1 MEEPQN
7 IPDQRVVYP
16 DVEDKKGPMTTPQ
29 NDQFQPLVDYC
40 KKLHD
45 KFSKSKYRDEKIKEI
60 EDSNRVYEQKPE
72 KENWPWD
79 GASNIVLPLTTITI
93 DNLEPRLVA
102 GMVGKDPICS
112 FEMVGQTEK
121 DDITKLLEDWFNKTL
136 KNEVYIHS
144 KAMSI
149 VHTLLKEG
157 TYYSIPQYNID
168 KEKKRDFVYNPQG
181 QIIVDPKTGIAQT
194 EDLMI
199 TKREGCEVQ
208 TIPFTDI
215 LCADNIGTIDE
226 WERADKGRIIRPTYA
241 ELQREKLKQ
250 GYLADRIGPWLLG
263 YTEDKIPAE
272 SQSPTQRVFG
282 VEVTGKEEVECVEWY
297 ISYFT
302 KKDEE
307 GTPEDQENFEEDK
320 IIATIS
326 TKSGTLIRLRYQR
339 DVHYD
344 NSSIISR
351 IRLFP
356 EEGRSYGTGIY
367 GKLKS
372 VQNGGSEFFNTV
384 LNAAYVC
391 MVPWFFYEESAGI
404 PNDMEIEPGKGI
416 QVDSVKG
423 ILFPNFN
430 VQPQVYISFIELFMQ
445 LWERIGSIAN
455 PQMGRPDD
463 NKKTATEIMMVVQ
476 EGNIKFDY
484 QAQSTRD
491 EFVVFLRTI
500 YDLYYQ
506 HMPYDYKHTYNGQP
520 TLIPRQQMKRNF
532 KFVLTGSTATANK
545 MIERKE
551 SEDLYGLLSAN
562 PLCNPMAAIED
573 LLKAHGK
580 TNLKKY
586 INPQAKQMLDMLT
599 VAPELPDVAKK
610 YLATKQE
617 LTDEA
622 TGQPMSAGAQRIN
635 TTIKNKTAV
644 PVA

>member
-1 MEEPQN
+1 MRKTPELE
-7 IPDQRVVYP
+7 
-16 DVEDKKGPMTTPQ
+16 DVKGPSVTPQ
-29 NDQFQPLVDYC
+29 NDKFQPLVDYC
-40 KKLHD
+40 KKLYD
-45 KFSKSKYRDEKIKEI
+45 KFSKSAYRKEKIKEI
-60 EDSNRVYEQKPE
+60 EDSCRVYEQKPE
-72 KENWPWD
+72 KDDWPWD

-102 GMVGKDPICS
+102 GMIGKDPVCM

-121 DDITKLLEDWFNKTL
+121 DDTTKLLEDWYNKTL

-144 KAMSI
+144 KVMTI

-157 TYYSIPQYNID
+157 TYYSIPYYDID
-168 KEKKRDFVYNPQG
+168 KVLKRDFVYSPDG
-181 QIIVDPKTGIAQT
+181 KIVINSETGIAQT
-194 EDLMI
+194 IDNLE

-241 ELQREKLKQ
+241 ELQREKLKH
-250 GYLADRIGPWLLG
+250 GYLTDRIGPWLLG
-263 YTEDKIPAE
+263 YTDDKITQE
-272 SQSPTQRVFG
+272 GQSPSQKVMG
-282 VEVTGKEEVECVEWY
+282 VEVTGKEEIECVEWY

-302 KKDEE
+302 KKNEDEN
-307 GTPEDQENFEEDK
+307 PEDQENFEEDQ
-320 IIATIS
+320 IIATVA
-326 TKSGTLIRLRYQR
+326 TKSNILVRLRYQR
-339 DVHYD
+339 DVRFD
-344 NSSIISR
+344 NCSIINR
-351 IRLFP
+351 MRLFP
-356 EEGRSYGTGIY
+356 EEGRSYGTSIY

-372 VQNGGSEFFNTV
+372 VQNGASDFFNTV
-384 LNAAYVC
+384 LNAAYIC

-404 PNDMEIEPGKGI
+404 PSDMEIEPGKGVA
-416 QVDSVKG
+416 VDSVKG

-463 NKKTATEIMMVVQ
+463 AAKTATEIMMVVQ

-484 QAQSTRD
+484 QSQSTRD
-491 EFVVFLRTI
+491 EFIVFLRSI

-506 HMPYDYKHTYNGQP
+506 HMPYDQVHVYDGNP
-520 TLIPRQQMKRNF
+520 VVIPRKEMKRNF

-545 MIERKE
+545 MLERKE
-551 SEDLYGLLSAN
+551 AEDIYNLTSAN
-562 PLCNPMAAIED
+562 PLCNPLPPLED

-580 TNLKKY
+580 TNLKRY
-586 INPQAKQMLDMLT
+586 VNPQARQMLDMMAM
-599 VAPELPDVAKK
+599 APELPQVAQK
-610 YLATKQE
+610 YLAQKQE
-617 LTDEA
+617 LEGELSGVPKT
-622 TGQPMSAGAQRIN
+622 PGAKRVN
-635 TTIKNKTAV
+635 TTIKNKTSV